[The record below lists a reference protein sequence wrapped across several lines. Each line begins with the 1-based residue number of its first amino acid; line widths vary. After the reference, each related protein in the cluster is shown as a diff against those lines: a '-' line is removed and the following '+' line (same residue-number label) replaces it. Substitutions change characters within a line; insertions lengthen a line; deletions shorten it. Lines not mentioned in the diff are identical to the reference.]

1 MADQEIDRLLL
12 EIEVEDKTQG
22 GSKKL
27 VDEFATAISKLQAE
41 INKLDTSKLEAVSK
55 ALSFSGVGG
64 GGAKG
69 TSAIGKQSAELK
81 QARKELA
88 ALTKAYDEYAQAGVR
103 GDALSIIR
111 EGLGIDEAQKR
122 VDELSAQ
129 GGIGSVIEDVEQTT
143 KDWSEEVGDLGM
155 MTIHDEIVIKG
166 RKKDTIV
173 LRGGENVEPV
183 PIELKL
189 AESCCLCFRSCSS
202 SHL

>member
-55 ALSFSGVGG
+55 ALSFSGG

-88 ALTKAYDEYAQAGVR
+88 ALTKAYDEYAQAGVS
-103 GDALSIIR
+103 GDALATIR
-111 EGLGIDEAQKR
+111 EQLGIDEAQK
-122 VDELSAQ
+122 E
-129 GGIGSVIEDVEQTT
+129 
-143 KDWSEEVGDLGM
+143 
-155 MTIHDEIVIKG
+155 
-166 RKKDTIV
+166 
-173 LRGGENVEPV
+173 
-183 PIELKL
+183 
-189 AESCCLCFRSCSS
+189 
-202 SHL
+202 